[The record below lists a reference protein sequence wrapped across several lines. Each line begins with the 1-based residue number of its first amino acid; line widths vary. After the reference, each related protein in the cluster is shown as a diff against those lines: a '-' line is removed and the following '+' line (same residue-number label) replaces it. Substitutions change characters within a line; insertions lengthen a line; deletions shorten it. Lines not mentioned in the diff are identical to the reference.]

1 MNYDVVPPP
10 NYNAPVMD
18 FASFLN
24 NNGQRHI
31 QPNGQPQIQPS
42 PPNVQNMPG
51 TQPTLQNGTQPTLQ
65 NGPAPGSF
73 LDRLKQFLSGPHG
86 DQMVGRPSILPSNPP
101 VQPTVVGQDRG
112 DY

>member
-1 MNYDVVPPP
+1 MNYNVGTTP
-10 NYNAPVMD
+10 NYNAPVVD

-31 QPNGQPQIQPS
+31 QPNGQPQIQPT
-42 PPNVQNMPG
+42 PPNVQNMP
-51 TQPTLQNGTQPTLQ
+51 GTQPTLQ

-86 DQMVGRPSILPSNPP
+86 DQIVGKPSILPSNPP
-101 VQPTVVGQDRG
+101 VQPTVVGRDRG

>member
-1 MNYDVVPPP
+1 MNYNVGTTP

-18 FASFLN
+18 FASFLAN
-24 NNGQRHI
+24 NTPRQV
-31 QPNGQPQIQPS
+31 QPS

-51 TQPTLQNGTQPTLQ
+51 TMPTAQPAQ
-65 NGPAPGSF
+65 PGSF

-86 DQMVGRPSILPSNPP
+86 DQMVGSPTRMPSNPY
-101 VQPTVVGQDRG
+101 VQPAVVGRDRG